1 MARKFCI
8 TTKGLSPEQK
18 KEFATDLSKFVKEK
32 KSQFDEESQDNQ
44 ESGT

>member
-18 KEFATDLSKFVKEK
+18 KEFATDLSKFVQEK
-32 KSQFDEESQDNQ
+32 KEQFHDEKELEDES
-44 ESGT
+44 

>member
-18 KEFATDLSKFVKEK
+18 KEFATDLTKFVKEK
-32 KSQFDEESQDNQ
+32 KSQFDEESQEQ
-44 ESGT
+44 EPEE

>member
-18 KEFATDLSKFVKEK
+18 KEFATDLTKFVLDK
-32 KSQFDEESQDNQ
+32 KIQFEEHRNSEDDD
-44 ESGT
+44 